1 MAYNSFDEYN
11 TEAAYNDKETT
22 AKKWAELAK
31 AAGYTRQSALDTA
44 SPSWKNSKYMKGALD
59 EVFGV
64 DTPTNENNPVVE
76 TPKEEATTE
85 QTVKEKPM
93 SENAKQFQK
102 GIDEA
107 NEIINKAENNEYE
120 QAKNANKKADEN
132 VTGNA
137 TTHKEMAEELV
148 PDYWEDSIPTSLF
161 RYYKKDGLGDA
172 GSKDAKIRL
181 GYLIVNNLASGLKQ
195 MSNNFAAAAGRSPAF
210 TDTESEWNKIK
221 RTNLEEGLKR
231 ANEKK
236 AATMQEVAMLLRE
249 NTNNKQKAIEVAR
262 EFGENTR
269 LQRAFNAVSQQQKV
283 DVLNARIMLGDYLG
297 KQNKV
302 QFTNYLLGHLE
313 DGGDVKSAATM
324 FLAKYGTD
332 AIKDFLKNGG
342 SIDDILTGTAGI
354 SGGNSGNKE
363 ILDING
369 KPFKLSTVA
378 TTEEKEKF
386 DKAVKALYEKYKTGQ
401 VSKEQFIELY
411 TPYVKA
417 KEGHPSMSYLQP
429 ENAIKAMDKG
439 RIDKAK
445 KEIKELNDKKGKI
458 SFDAY
463 NEQYDNI
470 LKNFE
475 KTGGNPSDLAK
486 EKRITK
492 AWVLRNPSK

>member
-76 TPKEEATTE
+76 TPIEETPKV
-85 QTVKEKPM
+85 QTQDAQKRQAIVNSANELADKGA
-93 SENAKQFQK
+93 ENAQNDIEEGREK
-102 GIDEA
+102 A
-107 NEIINKAENNEYE
+107 NEMTEKTVNDYIALAKEN
-120 QAKNANKKADEN
+120 A
-132 VTGNA
+132 
-137 TTHKEMAEELV
+137 
-148 PDYWEDSIPTSLF
+148 PDPLSDNIPTSLF
-161 RYYKKDGLGDA
+161 KYYKEGHLGNLNDPA
-172 GSKDAKIRL
+172 TKKDAKIRL

-210 TDTESEWNKIK
+210 TDTESDWNKIK
-221 RTNLEEGLKR
+221 RTNLEQGLQGHWKKINAMQDEAIQILKDNAATTSEMTQALRLWKQNSKLQNAMAGMTEEQKKNTLLTLAKAGNYINDLSPEDLVGFIEGAIVLNNLDATK
-231 ANEKK
+231 ALAVLGGK
-236 AATMQEVAMLLRE
+236 AAGSAL
-249 NTNNKQKAIEVAR
+249 NN
-262 EFGENTR
+262 G
-269 LQRAFNAVSQQQKV
+269 
-283 DVLNARIMLGDYLG
+283 VLDTITEA
-297 KQNKV
+297 
-302 QFTNYLLGHLE
+302 
-313 DGGDVKSAATM
+313 
-324 FLAKYGTD
+324 
-332 AIKDFLKNGG
+332 
-342 SIDDILTGTAGI
+342 TAGI

-475 KTGGNPSDLAK
+475 KTGGNPSVLAK